1 MNSTM
6 AIINARMSAFSR
18 AEKQVAAYVRTH
30 LEKAPLLSVHA
41 LAAAAGVS
49 VASVSRMARIIG
61 YPGFNE
67 FRVGLAREIPPAPI
81 STIYRAIAANDSGRT
96 VVRKVFAGN
105 IRSLQETLQ
114 ILNIGACIR
123 AARAISAAERIIFV
137 GIGSSGYLAQ
147 DAALRFL
154 HLDIRAE
161 ACADAYQMLVRAM
174 QTGKKQVMVGISHSG
189 RSAATVKALALAR
202 KNGALTIGIA
212 NYTRSPLHKVSHI
225 FFNTAFPE
233 SSFKAAAL
241 SSAVAQMCLMD
252 TLYLLVARQGR
263 VTPKVE
269 RVNAMIEQYFR
280 IPTKRTKGGRQTT
293 DG

>member
-1 MNSTM
+1 MNS
-6 AIINARMSAFSR
+6 AIAMINARMPDFSR
-18 AEKQVAAYVRTH
+18 AEKLVAEYIRAH

-41 LAAAAGVS
+41 LAAASGVS
-49 VASVSRMARIIG
+49 VASVSRMARKLG

-67 FRVGLAREIPPAPI
+67 FRVGLAREIPLAPI
-81 STIYRAIAANDSGRT
+81 STIYRAIAANDSDRT

-105 IRSLQETLQ
+105 IGSLQATLK
-114 ILNIGACIR
+114 ILDIGACIR
-123 AARAISAAERIIFV
+123 AARAISAAERVIFI

-174 QTGKKQVMVGISHSG
+174 QTGKKQVIVGISHSG
-189 RSAATVKALALAR
+189 RSAATVKALSLAR

-212 NYTRSPLHKVSHI
+212 NYIRSPLHKVSRI
-225 FFNTAFPE
+225 FFNTAFLE

-252 TLYLLVARQGR
+252 ALYLLVARLGR

-269 RVNAMIEQYFR
+269 QVNAMIEQYFR
-280 IPTKRTKGGRQTT
+280 MPANKR
-293 DG
+293 